1 MPSCSRA
8 TTTGRALVI
17 VSAFKFKT
25 FPEYGE
31 HFHSDVAWHEPPG
44 KGHGQNILTV
54 EIDERYRTDAVKC
67 AESTVRELATEEEL
81 DLANLDMLIA
91 TASVRGFAS
100 ALAQSLG
107 TKAARIVA
115 LPDGL
120 AHAHT
125 AALAIALESVQLA
138 DSRTAVLV
146 CAGAGMT
153 VVAAL
158 YRP

>member
-1 MPSCSRA
+1 M
-8 TTTGRALVI
+8 
-17 VSAFKFKT
+17 
-25 FPEYGE
+25 
-31 HFHSDVAWHEPPG
+31 
-44 KGHGQNILTV
+44 
-54 EIDERYRTDAVKC
+54 
-67 AESTVRELATEEEL
+67 RELATEEEL